1 MSLHKIFIT
10 DNFQSLVD
18 DTECSL
24 DCDCQDIIQK
34 GYRREIVETVCREYH
49 APCKLKIALCQL

>member
-1 MSLHKIFIT
+1 MSLLKIFIT

-18 DTECSL
+18 DTACSL

-34 GYRREIVETVCREYH
+34 GYQGNSRDRVSRV
-49 APCKLKIALCQL
+49 PCSLQVKDCFM